1 MNRQPIEVPPRMRID
16 NDLAQ
21 KLAITGPSTRWL
33 KPLATDEPPNAL
45 LEPMQTAPVMY
56 DPAFIS
62 HENSGSAEHATPR
75 SRATGQ
81 VIRLLPFSLV
91 WALLVWGLVWILG
104 LSAPYFL
111 AGFALLT
118 AVTYYRM
125 DKNEFQYSRNG
136 LERHKVDSALTLR
149 LTELHNS
156 HELRKIALEGYLRHL
171 EGRDDA

>member
-1 MNRQPIEVPPRMRID
+1 MTRQP
-16 NDLAQ
+16 
-21 KLAITGPSTRWL
+21 
-33 KPLATDEPPNAL
+33 DEPPAAL
-45 LEPMQTAPVMY
+45 LVPVQTAPVIY
-56 DPAFIS
+56 DPAFTS
-62 HENSGSAEHATPR
+62 YESSGSAEHATPR
-75 SRATGQ
+75 SRAIGQ

-136 LERHKVDSALTLR
+136 LERHKVDSALTVR

-156 HELRKIALEGYLRHL
+156 HELRKIAVEGYLRHL
-171 EGRDDA
+171 EGHDNA